1 MRKARDGRHLD
12 AYADRRRLEIL
23 IASLCARS
31 CGKGAPLPANRRVS
45 CHDGVAVRI
54 NDIGEHNSKFALLAQ
69 FVVPELEEDAKM
81 PLGSALA
88 VTAAAR
94 NEARDI
100 LRDAG

>member
-1 MRKARDGRHLD
+1 
-12 AYADRRRLEIL
+12 
-23 IASLCARS
+23 
-31 CGKGAPLPANRRVS
+31 
-45 CHDGVAVRI
+45 VAVRI